1 MIVLLRVKRLKQ
13 QVEALESEVQEAHQ
27 VAEAHDSL
35 SHGIVAKSYSSD
47 DFFADPLIIMGDKV
61 REKFRKKRESESRF
75 LRRFQGAR
83 GQLQRPHQHGNEIA
97 ISLREST
104 SQDNVEEIA
113 RGRGNMSGSK
123 IHDGKVGANCE
134 YLHGEDSK
142 IETEFDYNFEQYD
155 LSKSDINEKLRKKFP
170 EKSILKCCT
179 HCDQPHQSRDDAS
192 HSMESGRLDSE
203 DCVRSSPCN
212 VSFGT
217 VQIRVHLPTLGDHPA
232 VTFGPALSLDWQYKE
247 MPAVDL
253 DDYESRRAPRK
264 SSSKDLFLSSIIRRH
279 VLLERGFTERDMER
293 ASELADTVK
302 NQRAQSYSDSEFMQ

>member
-1 MIVLLRVKRLKQ
+1 MKRLKQ
-13 QVEALESEVQEAHQ
+13 EVEALESEVQEAHQ

-47 DFFADPLIIMGDKV
+47 DSFADPSLTIGDKV
-61 REKFRKKRESESRF
+61 REKLRKKRESESRF

-83 GQLQRPHQHGNEIA
+83 GKLQRPHQHDNEIGT
-97 ISLREST
+97 SLREST
-104 SQDNVEEIA
+104 SEDNVQETA
-113 RGRGNMSGSK
+113 LGRGGMSGPN
-123 IHDGKVGANCE
+123 IRDGTVGANCD
-134 YLHGEDSK
+134 YLNGEDSK
-142 IETEFDYNFEQYD
+142 IETEFDCNFEPYD
-155 LSKSDINEKLRKKFP
+155 FSKSDINEKLKKKFP

-179 HCDQPHQSRDDAS
+179 HCEQPHQSRDDAS
-192 HSMESGRLDSE
+192 QSIESGRLDNE

-253 DDYESRRAPRK
+253 DDYESRRAPRA
-264 SSSKDLFLSSIIRRH
+264 SSSKELFLSSIIRRH

-293 ASELADTVK
+293 ASELADAVK
-302 NQRAQSYSDSEFMQ
+302 NQRAQSYSDSESMQ